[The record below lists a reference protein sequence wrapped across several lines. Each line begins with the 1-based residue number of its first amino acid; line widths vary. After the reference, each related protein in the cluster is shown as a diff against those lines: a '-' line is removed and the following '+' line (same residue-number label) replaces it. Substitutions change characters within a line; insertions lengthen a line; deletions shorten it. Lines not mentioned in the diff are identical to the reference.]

1 MKLVD
6 MTVRDFID
14 TLASDAVAPGGGS
27 VSALAGANGAAL
39 IAMAGELTF
48 NKKKFKELDEST
60 KLIFKKDIEFF
71 IDNKERFIKYID
83 EDTDA
88 FNLLMSAFRMPK
100 ETDEDK
106 EKRDLEIQKATVET
120 IRVPLEVCRLAV
132 SSLRRIEAVMKYS
145 NKNTISDQGVGVMML
160 HTAVQGSAM
169 NVLINLSGLY
179 DQKQAEEYR
188 LIVEEIKEESNNLR
202 ELLLKK
208 VKL

>member
-71 IDNKERFIKYID
+71 IDNKESFIKYID